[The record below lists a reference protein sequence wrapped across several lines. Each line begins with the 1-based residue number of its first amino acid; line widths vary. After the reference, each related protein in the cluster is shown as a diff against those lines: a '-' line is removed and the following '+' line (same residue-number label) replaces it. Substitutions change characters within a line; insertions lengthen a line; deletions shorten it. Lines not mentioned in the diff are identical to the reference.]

1 MRQFVYI
8 STAKAGIGEGDVDE
22 MVQSALRNNRQFD
35 ITGFLVFNG
44 QNFLQLIEGPGEALR
59 GLMAML
65 YADPRH
71 EGIVQL
77 AALEIE
83 ERSCADWVM
92 QRIRLSDDKAGRGEL
107 LAGMLPP
114 ALDPAVRSIIMN
126 FAVLN

>member
-8 STAKAGIGEGDVDE
+8 STAIAGIGESDVDA
-22 MVQSALRNNRQFD
+22 MVQAALRNNRQFD
-35 ITGFLVFNG
+35 ITGFLLFNG
-44 QNFLQLIEGPGEALR
+44 QNFLQLIEGSGESLR

-77 AALEIE
+77 AALEIA
-83 ERSCADWVM
+83 ERTCADWAM
-92 QRIRLSDDKAGRGEL
+92 QRIRLSDDKAKRGEL
-107 LAGMLPP
+107 LADVLPTGLEP
-114 ALDPAVRSIIMN
+114 GVRSIIMN